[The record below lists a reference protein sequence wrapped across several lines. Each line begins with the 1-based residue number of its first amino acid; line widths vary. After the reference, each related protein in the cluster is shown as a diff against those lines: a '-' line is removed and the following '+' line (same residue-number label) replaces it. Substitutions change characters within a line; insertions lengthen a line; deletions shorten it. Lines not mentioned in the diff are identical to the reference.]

1 MTIENPI
8 CPVCGNTLKATGTD
22 PNMFYCVK
30 RKVWVSDLGIHIDI
44 VDSTIYFTNEG
55 KIEWQVIEIP
65 PYRFLIVD
73 DHDGQQTVVS
83 KYVTLNKKPW
93 DKQNAMAWRR
103 ETILTIDAIMNLPWN
118 DKEQV
123 LEKLKLYLLFS

>member
-1 MTIENPI
+1 MTIENPT

-44 VDSTIYFTNEG
+44 VDATIYRTPDG
-55 KIEWQVIEIP
+55 KVVWQVIEIP
-65 PYRFLIVD
+65 PYRFLLND
-73 DHDGQQTVVS
+73 DDKGQLTTVS

-93 DKQNAMAWRR
+93 DKQNAMAWKR
-103 ETILTIDAIMNLPWN
+103 EVILTVQALINLPWN
-118 DKEQV
+118 DKDQV

>member
-1 MTIENPI
+1 MTKENPI

-44 VDSTIYFTNEG
+44 VDATIYLTNDG

-65 PYRFLIVD
+65 PYRFLLTD
-73 DHDGQQTVVS
+73 DKDGQMTVVS
-83 KYVTLNKKPW
+83 KYVTLNKNPW

-103 ETILTIDAIMNLPWN
+103 ETILTIPALMKLPWN